1 MTLIEN
7 IKIFEALVDE
17 YAPKSEFHTDDED
30 IRIKAKNLYA
40 PVYLELANLKTNSRT
55 KELGFTYT
63 GEDAYD
69 EVKLPSRKVKKIIAL
84 DKNNKK
90 TTGDYYYVSDTKV
103 MISKKYDCRYICEYI
118 PNVTFITD
126 ETEDDFQ
133 LELTDD
139 LCAVLPYK
147 VASDYLKTDPSA
159 DWTAFEKRANAM
171 LQMLDTAS
179 KGMSVHIEAGEF

>member
-17 YAPKSEFHTDDED
+17 FAPDSEFHTDDED
-30 IRIKAKNLYA
+30 IRIKAKTLYA
-40 PVYLELANLKTNSRT
+40 PVYLELANLKTNSKT
-55 KELGFTYT
+55 KELSFTYT
-63 GEDAYD
+63 GEDAYE
-69 EVKLPSRKVKKIIAL
+69 EVKLPSRKVKKITVL

-90 TTGDYYYVSDTKV
+90 TTGDYYYISDTKI
-103 MISKKYDCRYICEYI
+103 MISKQYDCRYICEYI
-118 PNVTFITD
+118 PNVTFITQ
-126 ETEDDFQ
+126 ETDDNFT

-159 DWTAFEKRANAM
+159 DWTAFEKRASAI
-171 LQMLDTAS
+171 LQNLDTAS
-179 KGMSVHIEAGEF
+179 RGMSVHIEEGEF

>member
-1 MTLIEN
+1 
-7 IKIFEALVDE
+7 
-17 YAPKSEFHTDDED
+17 
-30 IRIKAKNLYA
+30 
-40 PVYLELANLKTNSRT
+40 
-55 KELGFTYT
+55 
-63 GEDAYD
+63 
-69 EVKLPSRKVKKIIAL
+69 
-84 DKNNKK
+84 
-90 TTGDYYYVSDTKV
+90 